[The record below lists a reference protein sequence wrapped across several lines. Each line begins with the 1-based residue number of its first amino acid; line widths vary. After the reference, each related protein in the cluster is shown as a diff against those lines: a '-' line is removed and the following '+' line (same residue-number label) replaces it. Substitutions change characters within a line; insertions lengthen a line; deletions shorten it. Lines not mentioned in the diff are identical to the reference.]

1 MAGDA
6 EKRVVLGRVS
16 GLYGVK
22 GWVKVFS
29 ETQPRE
35 NILSYSPWQLKIQGE
50 WQIRTVETGRR
61 QGKGVVA
68 KLEGCDER
76 DAAAA
81 LMGAEIAVS
90 RDQLPPLESGE
101 YYWADLVGLQV
112 ETLDGVPLGVVDHLF
127 ETGANDV
134 VVVKGARERL
144 IPFVRP
150 EVVREIDLA
159 AGRMRVDWDPE
170 F

>member
-50 WQIRTVETGRR
+50 WQTRTVETGRR